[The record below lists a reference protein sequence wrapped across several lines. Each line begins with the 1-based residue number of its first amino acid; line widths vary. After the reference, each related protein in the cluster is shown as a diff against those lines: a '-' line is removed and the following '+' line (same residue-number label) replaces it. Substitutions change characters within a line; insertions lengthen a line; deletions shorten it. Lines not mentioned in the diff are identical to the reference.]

1 MRFKCILCIHG
12 NKSLCASVALILF
25 ASGRERKEKRER
37 QRGREREREER
48 LTFIANG
55 VIDSYAG

>member
-1 MRFKCILCIHG
+1 METDKR
-12 NKSLCASVALILF
+12 V
-25 ASGRERKEKRER
+25 RETVGEKEREKEK
-37 QRGREREREER
+37 R